1 MEIATGIK
9 VKINPSIATKE
20 YLLNCH
26 FDVSIPEKLE
36 DISKGRE
43 YLVTGVNFT
52 ETTRDGK
59 VHHCVRLESFG
70 WIPKEAISCGVHD
83 FLKIG
88 YAYKTR
94 EGKIYLCAE
103 RKGLNLN
110 TLVTGESYNR
120 YRSDGTH
127 TMYKSL
133 DIVGVYRIQNNCTI
147 KNIFDTIPIW
157 TETTPAREMTV
168 AEIEKELGHG
178 VKVVGEDGDEYS
190 F

>member
-1 MEIATGIK
+1 MEIKTGMK
-9 VKINPSIATKE
+9 VKVNPRIATKE
-20 YLLNCH
+20 YLLNCY
-26 FDVSIPEKLE
+26 FDVSIEEKLK

-43 YLVTGVNFT
+43 YVVTDVNFT
-52 ETTRDGK
+52 ESTRDEMT
-59 VHHCVRLESFG
+59 HSCVRLESFG
-70 WIPKEAISCGVHD
+70 WIPKEAISCDFHD

-103 RKGLNLN
+103 NNGLNLN
-110 TLVTGESYNR
+110 TLVTGEPYNR

-127 TMYKSL
+127 TIWNSL
-133 DIVGVYRIQNNCTI
+133 DIVSIYRIQDNHTI
-147 KNIFDTIPIW
+147 KNIFDTIPVW
-157 TETTPAREMTV
+157 TEPTPAREMTV

-178 VKVVGEDGDEYS
+178 VKVVGEDGEWE

>member
-1 MEIATGIK
+1 MEIVTGIK
-9 VKINPSIATKE
+9 VKVNPSIATKE
-20 YLLNCH
+20 YLLNCC
-26 FDVSIPEKLE
+26 FDISIPEKLK

-59 VHHCVRLESFG
+59 VHHCVRLEGFG
-70 WIPKEAISCGVHD
+70 WIPKEAISWGVHD

-94 EGKIYLCAE
+94 EGNMYLCAE
-103 RKGLNLN
+103 RKGLNLK
-110 TLVTGESYNR
+110 TLSSSESYDK
-120 YRSDGTH
+120 YRSNGTH
-127 TMYKSL
+127 TTYKSY
-133 DIVGVYRIQNNCTI
+133 DIVGIYRIGDSYSI
-147 KNIFDTIPIW
+147 RDIF
-157 TETTPAREMTV
+157 ETTPVWAEATPAREMTV

-178 VKVVGEDGDEYS
+178 IKVVGEDGEWE

>member
-1 MEIATGIK
+1 M
-9 VKINPSIATKE
+9 
-20 YLLNCH
+20 
-26 FDVSIPEKLE
+26 SIPEKLK

-52 ETTRDGK
+52 KTTRDGK
-59 VHHCVRLESFG
+59 VHHCVRLEGFG
-70 WIPKEAISCGVHD
+70 WIPKEAISCGIHD

-94 EGKIYLCAE
+94 EGNMYLCAE

-133 DIVGVYRIQNNCTI
+133 DIVSVYRIQNNRTI

-168 AEIEKELGHG
+168 ADIEKELGHG